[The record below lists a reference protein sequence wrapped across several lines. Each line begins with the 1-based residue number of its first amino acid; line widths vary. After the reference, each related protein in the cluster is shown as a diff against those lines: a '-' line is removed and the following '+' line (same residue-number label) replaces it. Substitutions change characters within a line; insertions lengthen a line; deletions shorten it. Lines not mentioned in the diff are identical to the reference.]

1 MSAKALMLMG
11 TGSDVGKSLI
21 VAGLCRAYKLRGLK
35 VLPFKPQNMS
45 NNAAVTIDGGEIG
58 RAQALQALAAGV
70 EPVSAMNPILLKP
83 EHEAGAQVIIR
94 GKRVGSMSAK
104 EYFSKRQ
111 KYLSAAVQAFEELS
125 QNADLVLVEGAGS
138 ASEINLRKNDIA
150 NFGFARA
157 LNIPVVVIGDI
168 ARGGVIASLYGTF
181 KVIDPK
187 DAKLIVASLINRFQG
202 DPLLFEE
209 GKNQIASLTNC
220 PCLGPVPHFAD
231 ASLLPAEDILGLTGT
246 QDVGEEEIGTEE
258 KSGTKQIKIAI
269 PLLPR
274 IANFDDFDPLKAHSG
289 VDLQF
294 IAPGNTIPVD
304 ADLIILPGSK
314 TTRADLE
321 FLINQGWDIDIKSH
335 HRRGKKIFGICAG
348 FQMLGKTIS
357 DPHGIEG
364 DKGSSKGLGLLNITT
379 ELDAHKQL
387 RVEQAI
393 DAQFNLPLFGYH
405 MHMGKT
411 DGPDCARGFA
421 DVHGVAEGAKSLDGL
436 VSGTYLHGVFASDEY
451 RNKFLSHVI
460 SDELKSFNYHQ
471 QIDQVLNDFASHLE
485 QHLDLDA
492 LLDMAR
498 SPVFANADSEGRAK
512 N

>member
-1 MSAKALMLMG
+1 MSAKALMFMG

-21 VAGLCRAYKLRGLK
+21 VAGLCRAYKRRGLK

-104 EYFSKRQ
+104 EYFTKRQ
-111 KYLSAAVQAFEELS
+111 KYLGPAVDAFEELCQS
-125 QNADLVLVEGAGS
+125 ADLVLVEGAGS

-157 LNIPVVVIGDI
+157 VNIPVTIIGDI

-220 PCLGPVPHFAD
+220 PCLGPVPHFPD

-246 QDVGEEEIGTEE
+246 KE
-258 KSGTKQIKIAI
+258 KSGTQQIKIAV

-274 IANFDDFDPLKAHSG
+274 IANFDDFDPLKAHFG

-321 FLINQGWDIDIKSH
+321 FLMQQGWDIDIKSH

-348 FQMLGKTIS
+348 FQMLGKIIS

-364 DKGSSKGLGLLNITT
+364 DKGSTKGLGLLDVTT
-379 ELDAHKQL
+379 ELDTHKQL
-387 RVEQAI
+387 RIEQAV
-393 DAQFNLPLFGYH
+393 DAQFDLPLAGYH

-411 DGPDCARGFA
+411 EGPDCATGFA
-421 DVHGVAEGAKSLDGL
+421 VVNGVAEGAKSLDGL
-436 VSGTYLHGVFASDEY
+436 VSGTYLHGIFALDDF
-451 RNKFLSHVI
+451 RNKFLEHVI
-460 SDELKSFNYHQ
+460 SSDLQAFNYHR
-471 QIDQVLNDFASHLE
+471 QIDQVLNDFADHLE
-485 QHLDLDA
+485 QHLDLDE
-492 LLDMAR
+492 LLRMAR
-498 SPVFANADSEGRAK
+498 PPLFADAQNKGGVR